1 MNLVTYVADMFDE
14 QFQRAVVM
22 EALQQWFVQV
32 EREDR
37 KLYIGFPSRGLISGS
52 ITGKAMMPSY
62 CVCEYMC
69 VFVRT

>member
-37 KLYIGFPSRGLISGS
+37 KLHIGFPSRGLISGS